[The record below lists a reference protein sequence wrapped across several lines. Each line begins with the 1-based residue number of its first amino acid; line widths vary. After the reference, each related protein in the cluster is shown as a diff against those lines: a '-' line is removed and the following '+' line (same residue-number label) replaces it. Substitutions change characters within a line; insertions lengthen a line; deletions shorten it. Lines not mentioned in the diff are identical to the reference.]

1 LRYTYYTELV
11 YFTNSANYNKAL
23 KKAKTMKRRYRNDM
37 SQSQKEKLSSINKG
51 KRLSQRTKDKI
62 SQALVKYWSRLPYKP
77 DTSGT
82 TEGV

>member
-1 LRYTYYTELV
+1 
-11 YFTNSANYNKAL
+11 
-23 KKAKTMKRRYRNDM
+23 M